1 MELSSSLS
9 GSSAPSRRRCLPPT
23 PAPITRSLL
32 SVLAGYVDGGCTS
45 WPTTRI
51 TPHWHCRHC
60 RTRSFRIL
68 ILLIAV
74 SHHQSCAMQLRGA
87 GRAAAETTKDEA
99 RAKGRKNT
107 FSCGKKGPL
116 FKETPGL
123 QKWASRD
130 ADARSLLH
138 LDHADLDRILRVA
151 VLRSSAFQAR
161 EAAAQKEA
169 AARTWC
175 VVGSPPN
182 V

>member
-1 MELSSSLS
+1 
-9 GSSAPSRRRCLPPT
+9 
-23 PAPITRSLL
+23 
-32 SVLAGYVDGGCTS
+32 
-45 WPTTRI
+45 
-51 TPHWHCRHC
+51 
-60 RTRSFRIL
+60 
-68 ILLIAV
+68 
-74 SHHQSCAMQLRGA
+74 MQLRGA

-99 RAKGRKNT
+99 RAEGRKNT
-107 FSCGKKGPL
+107 FSFGKKGPL
-116 FKETPGL
+116 FKETPEL
-123 QKWASRD
+123 QASRD

>member
-1 MELSSSLS
+1 MASYIVRVSQYTSLALSPLENSQFPKLS
-9 GSSAPSRRRCLPPT
+9 F
-23 PAPITRSLL
+23 SLL
-32 SVLAGYVDGGCTS
+32 SV
-45 WPTTRI
+45 
-51 TPHWHCRHC
+51 
-60 RTRSFRIL
+60 
-68 ILLIAV
+68 
-74 SHHQSCAMQLRGA
+74 MQLRGA

-99 RAKGRKNT
+99 RAEGRKNT

-175 VVGSPPN
+175 VVGLPPN